1 MGWSCLQC
9 GVDVFLFPLTST
21 HLLGDKII
29 TMRLNLHS
37 HVLTFQTGDDGTR
50 IIFLGQGSVLH
61 LCWQKIYCCNS
72 VVTERY
78 YHCSCLFVCF
88 CFCLFVCLFFFS
100 FAKCVTILV
109 SFSSGKNDFPYFWAV
124 TGALSL
130 HNFQEVGIISF
141 PAHIFVRRLVPPPQ
155 VLLQSCQSPTCHLYS
170 EGHGFTLHFCH
181 AAGGGSTWQKNP
193 RLQQPFH
200 SLALSRIRKR

>member
-1 MGWSCLQC
+1 MGWRCQQC
-9 GVDVFLFPLTST
+9 GGDVFLFPLMST
-21 HLLGDKII
+21 HFLGDWIRTK
-29 TMRLNLHS
+29 RLNLHS
-37 HVLTFQTGDDGTR
+37 HALTFQTGDDGTG
-50 IIFLGQGSVLH
+50 IFFLGQGSVLH
-61 LCWQKIYCCNS
+61 LCWHKIPS
-72 VVTERY
+72 SLSDTSTVR
-78 YHCSCLFVCF
+78 
-88 CFCLFVCLFFFS
+88 VCLFFFC
-100 FAKCVTILV
+100 KIVTKFIL
-109 SFSSGKNDFPYFWAV
+109 FSRLSGKNDFLSYFCSV

-130 HNFQEVGIISF
+130 HNFQEVDIISF

-170 EGHGFTLHFCH
+170 EGHGFRLHFCH

>member
-1 MGWSCLQC
+1 MYSPSRRVTMVLESSFLDKAQC
-9 GVDVFLFPLTST
+9 CTYVGIKFIAVIPSSLSDT
-21 HLLGDKII
+21 I
-29 TMRLNLHS
+29 TVR
-37 HVLTFQTGDDGTR
+37 V
-50 IIFLGQGSVLH
+50 
-61 LCWQKIYCCNS
+61 
-72 VVTERY
+72 
-78 YHCSCLFVCF
+78 CLFVF
-88 CFCLFVCLFFFS
+88 CFCLFVCLFFS

-181 AAGGGSTWQKNP
+181 AAGGGSKWQKNP